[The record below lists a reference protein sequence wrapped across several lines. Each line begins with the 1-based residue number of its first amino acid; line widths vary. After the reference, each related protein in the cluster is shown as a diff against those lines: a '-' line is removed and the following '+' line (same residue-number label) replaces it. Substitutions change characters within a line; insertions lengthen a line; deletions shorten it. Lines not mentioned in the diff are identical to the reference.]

1 MGIVPYMVEPPTTA
15 MPHLPGMPE
24 DQFSDFTHRDYRPDH
39 VGNPTPKGIPYPIL
53 MSPQKAA
60 STLNKVAAKSRM
72 MAKGKGKIAA
82 KPTAGKAAGRT
93 VIASHGRK

>member
-1 MGIVPYMVEPPTTA
+1 MVEPPATA
-15 MPHLPGMPE
+15 VPHLPGMPE

-60 STLNKVAAKSRM
+60 GLLNKVAFKSRA
-72 MAKGKGKIAA
+72 MARGKGKVAARPAA
-82 KPTAGKAAGRT
+82 KPATT
-93 VIASHGRK
+93 VSHGRK